1 MRTLDYLSRLVS
13 FDTRNP
19 PGGDSELL
27 AYLVAELSRDQ
38 PGRPDRLEH
47 VIVEPGKHGYVAAF
61 YGEPRRCINVHVDT
75 VPITEGWTHPPL
87 ELTVVGEK
95 AYGLGAAD
103 TKGNIAI
110 LLDLL
115 NQHRPQNAV
124 LLFSGDEENAGS
136 CCIRAFLQTP
146 EAKEIREA
154 IVCEPTDLALGVAH
168 RGYIKFRLT
177 DEGPGGH
184 SSRADEMQNPLINIC
199 RMATILDDVA
209 KDFLSVGTAPF
220 FGLCLNIGKISGG
233 VAANVVPTRATLEA
247 SLRPPPVMDISE
259 FFRAAQAAL
268 KTKNFSQTLLQIF
281 AGPAFATRDV
291 SAFKNTFENHFAR
304 QTPLNFWTETA
315 LFSDLGVNAVVF
327 GPGSVTQ
334 AHAPN
339 EFVQIAD
346 LQIASA
352 FYQNFLCRV
361 S

>member
-38 PGRPDRLEH
+38 PGRPDRLES
-47 VIVEPGKHGYVAAF
+47 VTVEVGKHGYVAAF

-87 ELTVVGEK
+87 ELTLSGDK
-95 AYGLGAAD
+95 AYGLGTAD
-103 TKGNIAI
+103 TKGNIAV

-115 NQHRPQNAV
+115 NHHRPQNAV

-154 IVCEPTDLALGVAH
+154 IVCEPTDLALGVVH
-168 RGYIKFRLT
+168 RGYVKFRLSA
-177 DEGPGGH
+177 EGPGGH
-184 SSRADEMQNPLINIC
+184 SSRANEMSNPLIDVC
-199 RMATILDDVA
+199 RMAAILDDVA
-209 KDFLSVGTAPF
+209 KDFLSVGAAPF

-233 VAANVVPTRATLEA
+233 VAANVVPTRVLLEA
-247 SLRPPPVMDISE
+247 SLRPPPALDVSE
-259 FFRAAQAAL
+259 FFKVAQGAL
-268 KTKNFSQTLLQIF
+268 KEKGFSQTILQVF
-281 AGPAFATRDV
+281 AGPAFATREV
-291 SAFKNTFENHFAR
+291 SVFKNIFGDHFLR
-304 QTPLNFWTETA
+304 QMPLDFWTETA
-315 LFSDLGVNAVVF
+315 LFADFGVNAVVF

-334 AHAPN
+334 AHAPD
-339 EFVQIAD
+339 EFVKIED
-346 LQIASA
+346 LQKASDV
-352 FYQNFLCRV
+352 YQSFLCRP
-361 S
+361 